1 MEAAFFALL
10 PFNCE
15 DFLGQFHHNPLQF
28 LFYLVNLHRKNIFHP
43 KSYLIMAYVI
53 TDACV
58 ACGTCLPECPVE
70 AISEGEIYKIDPD
83 TCIECGSCAA
93 VCPNDAIL
101 PPA

>member
-1 MEAAFFALL
+1 MGAGACLFEIFSKFASQ
-10 PFNCE
+10 N
-15 DFLGQFHHNPLQF
+15 NIYPLKTDR
-28 LFYLVNLHRKNIFHP
+28 L
-43 KSYLIMAYVI
+43 MAYVI

-70 AISEGEIYKIDPD
+70 AISEGEIYHIDPD